1 MNVAEIARDYESAV
15 RTVETDPAK
24 GLPLARAVLRRSRRS
39 WRCLRVRCGLLVGKA
54 YARLGGFPEA
64 LRYVGAASRLAAGCR
79 CCAPAVD
86 RNRAAVLA
94 WSGEYAEALRLA
106 DRALEANP
114 RDILSLLVRAQ
125 VRWEAR
131 AQGAAEDYQRLE
143 VGSERYRVA
152 VFGWVATVGQ
162 SGQRDDRERA
172 RAHLPELRRSFHGVP
187 ETSVELALLDW
198 LDGQLAGA
206 DRDFRR
212 GRQRL
217 RAAVRRF
224 KALKMPH
231 HHAAAWADL
240 IALEMQADGAGR
252 RGRGD
257 WRERVL
263 RQPNRARRRT
273 PWPAGPFA
281 TVPGGDRSWEDAI
294 RHREPVPVGALRRA
308 TGLGLSLVPYPDD
321 SQVCAVPPRL
331 APQRG

>member
-1 MNVAEIARDYESAV
+1 MSTTEIVRDYENAV
-15 RTVETDPAK
+15 RAVETNPSR

-64 LRYVGAASRLAAGCR
+64 FRYIGAASRLAAGCR

-94 WSGEYAEALRLA
+94 WSGEHAEALRLA
-106 DRALEANP
+106 DRALEADP
-114 RDILSLLVRAQ
+114 RDTLSLLVRAH
-125 VRWEAR
+125 VRLEAN
-131 AQGAAEDYQRLE
+131 ADGAAEDYAEALRRLE
-143 VGSERYRVA
+143 SGSEHHRVA
-152 VFGWVATVGQ
+152 LFGWMATVGR
-162 SGQRDDRERA
+162 SGKRDDRERA
-172 RAHLPELRRSFHGVP
+172 RAQLPELRRSFRGVP

-198 LDGQLAGA
+198 LDGQLAAA
-206 DRDFRR
+206 DRDFRN

-224 KALKMPH
+224 KALSMPR

-240 IALEMQADGAGR
+240 IALEMQADRAGR

-273 PWPAGPFA
+273 PWPARPFA
-281 TVPGGDRSWEDAI
+281 AVPGTRQSWQDAI

-321 SQVCAVPPRL
+321 P
-331 APQRG
+331 